1 MLKEAGLNPGLL
13 YAKGGAGGTTG
24 GQSGGS
30 ASMGSAPQIQQ
41 IPMELSNAMMMY
53 AQMELMKAEAN
64 KANAE
69 ADKTRG
75 VDTSKAQTEI
85 DKLVAETSNEKIKGE
100 LMEIQKSF
108 ELIRTANEQSVI
120 DTNLKE
126 AGQRIYQLSLQN
138 SITSE
143 AKESIIKQY
152 QLNAIQ
158 SQMNIELTKANISKT
173 YTEIN
178 AISTQLYQKWQ
189 ELDIKAGELEQ
200 SAYKNE
206 TERLKER
213 ADVMINK
220 FEAEIKA
227 ESPGLLNV
235 AGSIAKKAYD
245 VLEQTEINLRGATE
259 VRDEVK

>member
-1 MLKEAGLNPGLL
+1 MW
-13 YAKGGAGGTTG
+13 
-24 GQSGGS
+24 
-30 ASMGSAPQIQQ
+30 SMGSAPQIQQ
-41 IPMELSNAMMMY
+41 IPMELSNAMMMT

-108 ELIRTANEQSVI
+108 ELIRTANEQSII

-143 AKESIIKQY
+143 AKDNIIKQY

-173 YTEIN
+173 ETEIS

-206 TERLKER
+206 TERLKAR

-227 ESPGLLNV
+227 EYPGLLNV